1 MKFSIAVLF
10 VLLAF
15 AFTSCTQTQEN
26 QTQNKEAE
34 LSKDSPIGVLKTFSD
49 AKNNKDAE
57 TMKQTLSKETLE
69 TIGGVA
75 KANGATLEEFLK
87 RGNTTPLN
95 KPEMPETRNEKI
107 TGETA
112 TVEIKRSSA
121 DKWRTLTFIKEENR
135 WKMDF
140 NKYMRELYP
149 NMPK

>member
-1 MKFSIAVLF
+1 
-10 VLLAF
+10 
-15 AFTSCTQTQEN
+15 
-26 QTQNKEAE
+26 
-34 LSKDSPIGVLKTFSD
+34 
-49 AKNNKDAE
+49 
-57 TMKQTLSKETLE
+57 MKQTLSKETLE

-75 KANGATLEEFLK
+75 KENGATLEEFLK

-121 DKWRTLTFIKEENR
+121 DKWRTLTFIKEDNR
-135 WKMDF
+135 WKMDL